1 MNTNDTA
8 EKQRILYKDNVL
20 VKTKYELSL
29 VENKLY
35 NLLLYKFQKE
45 GNLLKCKITHSE
57 IKEVIKNK
65 ETNTISGIH
74 TVLSKLSSKKI
85 LIEEVKPNN
94 KNSLWHNYNL
104 INGYTYDDEFKDFE
118 IQATEKIY
126 ALLKQK
132 FENGCYTPNNLNV
145 FLNLN
150 NYYAQRLYE
159 LLRLWSNTK
168 STVTYRIDELK
179 DYFMLSNNYK
189 EYGNF
194 KRRIILPAIKELNKN
209 GLFEITIKENKCGRK
224 VESIDFIIKDLDKRK
239 YFASQ
244 PSIQNNLNKNELAL
258 DISYENMSNE
268 VVNVESPAID
278 AISEV
283 PMASITVEEDI
294 NNIETISNMPLYN
307 TNMNEYEM
315 LQSNNYIETPNYKMN
330 TYDSNI
336 QSFNHNEAIEN
347 YNLKQTHIA
356 RKTSINTGIHNIK
369 NLVESISTVYPEETI
384 LNKACLRLLKID
396 FKGYDFSE
404 GDLYMAYAEAE
415 AMTMEKDNVEI
426 IGVGSYQYFKAVLK
440 SKIDSIR

>member
-1 MNTNDTA
+1 MNTNDTS
-8 EKQRILYKDNVL
+8 EKQRILYKDNIL

-45 GNLLKCKITHSE
+45 GNLLKCKITHNE

-74 TVLSKLSSKKI
+74 TILSRLSSKKI
-85 LIEEVKPNN
+85 LIEEIKANN
-94 KNSLWHNYNL
+94 KNSLWHHYNL

-126 ALLKQK
+126 DLLKQK

-209 GLFEITIKENKCGRK
+209 GLFEITISENKCGRK

-244 PSIQNNLNKNELAL
+244 PSLSNNFEKKETDL
-258 DISYENMSNE
+258 DINYENMSYE
-268 VVNVESPAID
+268 VSNATPNILES
-278 AISEV
+278 ISEIPMLAINV
-283 PMASITVEEDI
+283 PETVDTSEV
-294 NNIETISNMPLYN
+294 ISSVPVHNVNMH
-307 TNMNEYEM
+307 EYEIPK
-315 LQSNNYIETPNYKMN
+315 NNKYIETQESDMN
-330 TYDSNI
+330 AYEHHISSYSHSI
-336 QSFNHNEAIEN
+336 KLQEHNNKKNSTNTAIP
-347 YNLKQTHIA
+347 YL
-356 RKTSINTGIHNIK
+356 K
-369 NLVESISTVYPEETI
+369 NLVNSITTVYPEETI

-426 IGVGSYQYFKAVLK
+426 IGVGSYQYFKTVLK
-440 SKIDSIR
+440 SKIDCIR